1 MLIPTMLLIS
11 PQENT
16 SIYGANWSLIG
27 LAVGPKIGPM
37 KVSVGLQAEVTVF
50 SLESDRNLS
59 ALSSGESNSDMSQ
72 QMMAQTVSD
81 SEKGT
86 SMFFARPGLS
96 LGADIEIPFG
106 RRFAVSVG
114 WKSTVYPPQKIG
126 GEVFAI
132 GELDESIW
140 LMNQAYLDL
149 HFRVPYSVK
158 L

>member
-1 MLIPTMLLIS
+1 MLLIS

-16 SIYGANWSLIG
+16 SIYGANWSLVG
-27 LAVGPKIGPM
+27 LAVGPKIGPL
-37 KVSVGLQAEVTVF
+37 KVSVGLQAEVTMF

-59 ALSSGESNSDMSQ
+59 ALSGESHSDMSQ
-72 QMMAQTVSD
+72 QMMAQAVSD
-81 SEKGT
+81 NEEGT

-96 LGADIEIPFG
+96 LGADIEIPLG
-106 RRFAVSVG
+106 SSFAVSVG